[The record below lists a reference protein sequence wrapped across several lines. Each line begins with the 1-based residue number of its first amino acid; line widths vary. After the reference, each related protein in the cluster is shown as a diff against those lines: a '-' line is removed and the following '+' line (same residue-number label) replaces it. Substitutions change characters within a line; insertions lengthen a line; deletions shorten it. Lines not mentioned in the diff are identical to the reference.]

1 MIYVSTGGFK
11 DMSPTQAIKFLNKN
25 GINKIELSGGK
36 FEENLY
42 HKLKKFKTNHFSI
55 HNYFPIPKKPF
66 VINIASLN
74 SKINQKSMK
83 QLMKGINL
91 ANKLN
96 LKYFSFHAGFYLDP
110 RPKNLGKIIES
121 PKLFPKIKS
130 DKKFYSNIKK
140 LVKFSKKKKIKI
152 FIENNVITKK
162 NLKLFNINP
171 LMLCS
176 YSDLREIR
184 KKFPPKDLGFL
195 LDIGH
200 LKVSSKTL
208 KKNFYNELKKIV
220 PLTDALHLSENDAL
234 VDSNNPLIKR
244 SKLWRILKKK
254 YDFVTIEVYKKN
266 AVILKNQIKL
276 VNEKLY

>member
-1 MIYVSTGGFK
+1 
-11 DMSPTQAIKFLNKN
+11 
-25 GINKIELSGGK
+25 
-36 FEENLY
+36 
-42 HKLKKFKTNHFSI
+42 
-55 HNYFPIPKKPF
+55 
-66 VINIASLN
+66 
-74 SKINQKSMK
+74 
-83 QLMKGINL
+83 
-91 ANKLN
+91 
-96 LKYFSFHAGFYLDP
+96 
-110 RPKNLGKIIES
+110 
-121 PKLFPKIKS
+121 
-130 DKKFYSNIKK
+130 
-140 LVKFSKKKKIKI
+140 
-152 FIENNVITKK
+152 
-162 NLKLFNINP
+162 
-171 LMLCS
+171 MLCS
-176 YSDLREIR
+176 YSDIREIR

>member
-11 DMSPTQAIKFLNKN
+11 DMRPTEAIRFLNKN

-36 FEENLY
+36 FEKNLSF
-42 HKLKKFKTNHFSI
+42 KLKKLNTNYFSI

-74 SKINQKSMK
+74 NRINQKSMK

-91 ANKLN
+91 ANKLK
-96 LKYFSFHAGFYLDP
+96 LKFFSFHAGFYLDP
-110 RPKNLGKIIES
+110 RPKNLGNKLKNL
-121 PKLFPKIKS
+121 KLFSKPKS
-130 DKKFYSNIKK
+130 ESKFYSNLKK
-140 LVKFSKKKKIKI
+140 LIKYSKKKQIKI

-162 NLKLFNINP
+162 NFNLFNSNP

-176 YSDLREIR
+176 YNDLKKIR
-184 KKFPPKDLGFL
+184 KKFSSDDLGFL

-208 KKNFYNELKKIV
+208 KKNFYKELKKIV
-220 PLTDALHLSENDAL
+220 PLSDALHLSENNGL
-234 VDSNNPLIKR
+234 VDSNNPLNGS
-244 SKLWRILKKK
+244 SKIWKILKKQ
-254 YDFVTIEVYKKN
+254 YDFVTLEIYKKN

-276 VNEKLY
+276 VNAKLY